1 MLQSAISGKLVVSWT
16 HLTTESGPTQTDG
29 RQKTEFFRPP
39 SHVAL
44 RGEKE
49 LHMQSVGHAELF
61 QASVTAGIL
70 PAGALAG
77 YRSIPIYLRG

>member
-1 MLQSAISGKLVVSWT
+1 
-16 HLTTESGPTQTDG
+16 
-29 RQKTEFFRPP
+29 
-39 SHVAL
+39 
-44 RGEKE
+44 
-49 LHMQSVGHAELF
+49 MQSVGHAERF